1 MTLAHGVPL
10 PIEDPEAA
18 PLPLD
23 EDPPVVDAPLP
34 DEGEPLADEPSAP
47 GMRLD
52 EEPLPVAGMLD
63 DESDDEPLVDGE
75 LLDAPPDVE
84 LLDGMELD
92 APPCDELLDGM
103 ELDAPP
109 CDESLDDGELPG
121 DEPLVDGVEDW
132 PAPDEL
138 LPDELPLIPEPVLGV
153 LTPWFDDGELPDGLP
168 AAWPASPQPPS
179 AARVA
184 RVKQTVMVRMV
195 MGMSF

>member
-1 MTLAHGVPL
+1 
-10 PIEDPEAA
+10 
-18 PLPLD
+18 
-23 EDPPVVDAPLP
+23 
-34 DEGEPLADEPSAP
+34 
-47 GMRLD
+47 MRLD

-75 LLDAPPDVE
+75 LLDAPPDV
-84 LLDGMELD
+84 
-92 APPCDELLDGM
+92 ELLDGM